1 MRNTVT
7 TPLVFIASV
16 LSFALTGLAS
26 AQPADT
32 VYVNANIHTVD
43 PDKPRAEAMAVRG
56 ERIAAVGSRGEV
68 GELIGPRT
76 EVVDLRGMT
85 VLPGL
90 IDGHGHLTGLGAI
103 QLGVIDLA
111 GTTSYDEVIE
121 MIEARAAETPE
132 GEWIL
137 GRGWDHESW
146 PEKRLPHHRRLSE
159 AVPNHPVM
167 IGRVDGHAD
176 LANAK
181 AMGLAGVDRN
191 TESPPGGEVLV
202 GENGEPTGVF
212 VDNAS
217 GLIGRAVPP
226 GARGSTEDL
235 IIAGQQAA
243 LEAGLVG
250 VHDMGIQ
257 PSGVEVY
264 KRLEAEGVLKLRMD
278 LALSAPFAVR
288 YFEENEPYV
297 GDRVTARAA
306 KLYMD
311 GAMGSR
317 GAWLLEPYSDRQTDS
332 QGEPYTGLAL
342 TEPERIEFISR
353 HGLEKGYQIR
363 VHAIGDRANR
373 EVLDAFERAAASTG
387 ADLRAARF
395 RVEHA
400 QLLSPADIPRF
411 GEMGVIASMQQTHA
425 TTDMRWMGDRVGQ
438 ERLEGAYAWATL
450 SRSGAVIVGGSDFP
464 VERHSPFRGLYA
476 AITRQDERGNPP
488 GGWLPDERMTR
499 DQMLRSF
506 TIDAAFAAFAE
517 NQRGSLEPG
526 KLADFIVLD
535 RDPMTIEPIDIL
547 GTRVLRTVISG
558 ETVYESS
565 IHMGD

>member
-1 MRNTVT
+1 MRS
-7 TPLVFIASV
+7 FIAAPTFLFSGLLAGLV
-16 LSFALTGLAS
+16 AFAL
-26 AQPADT
+26 AQPAGAQPAENPADT
-32 VYVNANIHTVD
+32 VYLNANIHTVD
-43 PDKPRAEAMAVRG
+43 PDNPRAEALAVRG
-56 ERIAAVGSRGEV
+56 DRIAAVGSRAEV
-68 GELIGPRT
+68 GGLIGPTT

-90 IDGHGHLTGLGAI
+90 IDAHAHLTGLGAI

-121 MIEARAAETPE
+121 IVKARAAETPD

-167 IGRVDGHAD
+167 LGRVDGHAD

-181 AMGLAGVDRN
+181 AMQLAGVDRG
-191 TESPPGGEVLV
+191 TESPSGGEMLRD
-202 GENGEPTGVF
+202 EDGEPTGVF

-217 GLIGRAVPP
+217 GLVGRAVPP

-235 IIAGQQAA
+235 ILAGQRAA
-243 LEAGLVG
+243 LEAGLVN

-264 KRLEAEGVLKLRMD
+264 KRLEAEGLLKLRMD
-278 LALSAPFAVR
+278 LAISAPFAVR

-297 GDRVTARAA
+297 GDRVTVRAA

-317 GAWLLEPYSDRQTDS
+317 GAWLLEPYSDRPTDDRG
-332 QGEPYTGLAL
+332 QPYTGLSVM
-342 TEPERIEFISR
+342 EPDRVEFISR
-353 HGLEKGYQIR
+353 HGLENGYQIR

-387 ADLRAARF
+387 VDLRAARF
-395 RVEHA
+395 RIEHA
-400 QLLSPADIPRF
+400 QLVSPADIPRF

-425 TTDMRWMGDRVGQ
+425 TTDMRWMG
-438 ERLEGAYAWATL
+438 AYAWASL
-450 SRSGAVIVGGSDFP
+450 ARSGAIIAGGSDFP

-476 AITRQDERGNPP
+476 SITRQDERGSPP
-488 GGWLPDERMTR
+488 GGWLPHERMTR

-517 NQRGSLEPG
+517 NERGSLERG
-526 KLADFIVLD
+526 KLADFIVID
-535 RDPMTIEPIDIL
+535 RDPMTIEPIRIL
-547 GTRVLRTVISG
+547 DTVVLRTVISG
-558 ETVYESS
+558 ETVHER
-565 IHMGD
+565 GG